1 MGWVLGGGWR
11 LLEPLRPFFDVIFVW
26 LHLGWFSNCL
36 LEASG
41 LDFDSILAD
50 LEGILGG
57 FGGGF
62 GRDLTGF
69 CLILGYSGLFWI
81 IGKLLDDLGS
91 ILAGAACFLACFC

>member
-1 MGWVLGGGWR
+1 M
-11 LLEPLRPFFDVIFVW
+11 EPLGPFFGVIFAC
-26 LHLGWFSNCL
+26 LYLGWFSNCL

-57 FGGGF
+57 FGEGF
-62 GRDLTGF
+62 GRDLTDF
-69 CLILGYSGLFWI
+69 CCILGYSGLFWI
-81 IGKLLDDLGS
+81 TVKLLDDLGS